1 MVLMFQ
7 LISFLDRILTI
18 KFSKNMVRNLMLQ
31 KFEVVRLSKNYG
43 PFEEIFQMRE
53 ANLTTYWLFGA
64 WGGTRE
70 VVGQLK
76 EISAENYAAI
86 KARFDAEA
94 KEYASQ
100 RILVYKDEAV
110 GEIMTEVMEH
120 MFHLSFKGIEISYF
134 TPGTSVESFVASGIA
149 EYREA
154 EEKKRAEEALEH
166 KKYAQECGRTAR
178 RLGINFIN
186 VLRLGYEDENKLI
199 AFQKAMERAKQIVE
213 ASPADLRDVIYH
225 EVMECGRDR
234 RKAELASLGVIVDA
248 DVNYMRFDELF
259 A

>member
-1 MVLMFQ
+1 
-7 LISFLDRILTI
+7 
-18 KFSKNMVRNLMLQ
+18 
-31 KFEVVRLSKNYG
+31 
-43 PFEEIFQMRE
+43 MRE
-53 ANLTTYWLFGA
+53 SNVTTYWLFGA
-64 WGGTRE
+64 WGGTNA
-70 VVGQLK
+70 VVGRLK

-86 KARFDAEA
+86 KARFEAEA
-94 KEYASQ
+94 KEYAEK
-100 RILVYKDEAV
+100 RILVYKAEAI
-110 GEIMTEVMEH
+110 GEIMTEITEPML
-120 MFHLSFKGIEISYF
+120 HLTFKGIEISF
-134 TPGTSVESFVASGIA
+134 STPGTSVANFVASGLA

-154 EEKKRAEEALEH
+154 EAKKNEAEALEH

-178 RLGINFIN
+178 RLGINFVN

-213 ASPADLRDVIYH
+213 ASPDDLRDVIYH

-234 RKAELASLGVIVDA
+234 RKAELASLGVVVDA